1 MARIEVNLKHLTKNR
16 YQLPWMRWLQCWT
29 QPTCHWRDCLPRGL
43 CGKKKMKCKSN
54 SLGEN
59 LHDEKVKN
67 HRTFFKTCIIMPKA
81 APRSLSRTLLFRVPS
96 TLIQGLTATTTW
108 EQQSSNNQYQALET
122 SSTPAQFIFSQASA
136 TSLDIFAATFEA
148 KSIELYQL

>member
-1 MARIEVNLKHLTKNR
+1 
-16 YQLPWMRWLQCWT
+16 
-29 QPTCHWRDCLPRGL
+29 
-43 CGKKKMKCKSN
+43 
-54 SLGEN
+54 
-59 LHDEKVKN
+59 
-67 HRTFFKTCIIMPKA
+67 MPKA

-108 EQQSSNNQYQALET
+108 EHQSSNNQYQALKT

-148 KSIELYQL
+148 KSVELHRLLKKQMSSPEDFSSSH